1 MGQMSKNSSDSN
13 SRNSES
19 DSNTG
24 SSSEHL
30 KKSQSPAVI
39 IHKETPEKEIEQCGE
54 DKKAE
59 NDKTIPKEEVP
70 VVEDPKPS
78 ERLLTPDTNKE
89 DKPIEEAEPTDR
101 LLTPEMI
108 ERKQQSERAQ
118 RNFSEALRENKKK
131 FKDKKKK
138 ITIDENSIV
147 SRILGEVG
155 KSSSDNKEKKNEMES
170 TSENTE
176 NDVNKSEEAKDDEI
190 MNQQSRR

>member
-1 MGQMSKNSSDSN
+1 MGQMSKNSSDSD

-39 IHKETPEKEIEQCGE
+39 IHKETPEKEIEQSGQ
-54 DKKAE
+54 
-59 NDKTIPKEEVP
+59 DKTIPKEEATVI
-70 VVEDPKPS
+70 EEPKPH
-78 ERLLTPDTNKE
+78 ERLLTPDTNIE
-89 DKPIEEAEPTDR
+89 DKPIEEAEPADR

>member
-30 KKSQSPAVI
+30 KKSQSPAII
-39 IHKETPEKEIEQCGE
+39 IHKETPEKEIEQSE
-54 DKKAE
+54 ENQTAE
-59 NDKTIPKEEVP
+59 NDKTIPKEEVT
-70 VVEDPKPS
+70 VIEDPKPS

-89 DKPIEEAEPTDR
+89 DKPIEEPTDR

-131 FKDKKKK
+131 LK
-138 ITIDENSIV
+138 
-147 SRILGEVG
+147 
-155 KSSSDNKEKKNEMES
+155 
-170 TSENTE
+170 
-176 NDVNKSEEAKDDEI
+176 
-190 MNQQSRR
+190 